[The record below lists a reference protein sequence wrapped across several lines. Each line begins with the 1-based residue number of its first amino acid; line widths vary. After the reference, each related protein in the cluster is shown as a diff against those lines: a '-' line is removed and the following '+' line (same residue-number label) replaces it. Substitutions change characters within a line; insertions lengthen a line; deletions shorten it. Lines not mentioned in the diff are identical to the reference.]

1 MSLGRTHDLAR
12 RRRESDTNVTPP
24 SDASETFPHT
34 DTPLSRA
41 TQKADY
47 LGGGVL

>member
-1 MSLGRTHDLAR
+1 MSLGRTRDLAR
-12 RRRESDTNVTPP
+12 RRRESDTNMTPP
-24 SDASETFPHT
+24 SDASETFPRT

-41 TQKADY
+41 TQKADD